1 LVTEAVRVDDVVLR
15 HEGRVEEVLRGV
27 HEARLGSVRELA
39 KVEKVV
45 DRILIIEIWRLK
57 RIRKVIE
64 IWNGDG
70 LVVERRGETD

>member
-1 LVTEAVRVDDVVLR
+1 LITEAVRVDDVVLR
-15 HEGRVEEVLRGV
+15 HERRVEEVLRGLN
-27 HEARLGSVRELA
+27 EARLGGVRELA

-57 RIRKVIE
+57 RIRKAID
-64 IWNGDG
+64 IWNDG